1 MLSPAPTPMRLPIEP
16 PVWTAALRETGGAI
30 GPEPEDFIVDEVP
43 LYPPSG
49 EGEHLYVRLKK
60 RGRTTKDLVRAVA
73 RASGVDPSEIG
84 SAGMKDKHAVTT
96 QWISLP
102 ARAEPPDRWSLPEGF
117 EVLEVARHS
126 NKLRTGHL
134 SGNFFRIRIVGVH
147 DDAESAAR
155 VILADIATRG
165 LPNFFGAQRFGSDAK
180 NLDRSLAWAS
190 GQGRGR
196 VPPFERKLFAS
207 VLQAEV
213 FNRYAILRLGEELAL
228 PLHGEVVRLEGSRA
242 LFAVEDPEA
251 EAPRWRA
258 ADIHPTGPIFGPKMK
273 AARGRPQ
280 ELEEAATRALGLG
293 DDAFSRVARV
303 ADGTRRDLF
312 VRPADIAVSSDGPA
326 NLVLSFFLPA
336 GSYATLVVRELTR
349 APFLSESR

>member
-1 MLSPAPTPMRLPIEP
+1 MPLPIEP
-16 PVWTAALRETGGAI
+16 AVWTSALRGTGGAI
-30 GPEPEDFIVDEVP
+30 GAEPEDFVVDEVP
-43 LYPPSG
+43 LYAPSG
-49 EGEHLYVRLKK
+49 EGDHLYVRVKK
-60 RGRTTKDLVRAVA
+60 RGRTTQDLVRAVA
-73 RASGVDPSEIG
+73 RASGVSPSEIG

-96 QWISLP
+96 QWISVP
-102 ARAEPPDRWSLPEGF
+102 ARAEPHAAWSLPDGF

-134 SGNFFRIRIVGVH
+134 SGNVFRIRIVGVH

-155 VILADIATRG
+155 RILSEIATRG
-165 LPNFFGAQRFGSDAK
+165 LPNFFGAQRFGSDGK
-180 NLDRSLAWAS
+180 NLDRSIAWAS

-213 FNRYAILRLGEELAL
+213 FNRYVTLRLAEDLAL
-228 PLHGEVVRLEGSRA
+228 PLPGEVVRLEGSRA
-242 LFAVEDPEA
+242 LFVVDDPEA

-273 AARGRPQ
+273 AARGRPL
-280 ELEEAATRALGLG
+280 ELEEAATRALALG
-293 DDAFSRVARV
+293 DDALSRVARI

-312 VRPADIAVSSDGPA
+312 VRPADVAVSADGPA
-326 NLVLSFFLPA
+326 SLVLSFFLPA

-349 APFLSESR
+349 APFFSESR